1 MRRKILLLLI
11 LLTAGS
17 CVTQFIPETNNVKDF
32 LVVQGLI
39 TDQNSRYQVK
49 ISSSSPLDVN
59 FFYSPIRGCNVYIT
73 DDIGNQYLLKE
84 TLAGLYV
91 SDSLKFRGV
100 VGREYILHIT
110 SYNHSYESKPM
121 KMQPVPPI
129 DSVYAE
135 VVNSDTYALGQ
146 IVPGYQIYVDTHD
159 PEKKCNYYRWD
170 FNETWEFRIP
180 YFYETIVNR
189 ICWKTANSDKI
200 FVKNTSVL
208 TEDRVSKFALNFV
221 TTETDRLKVKYSF
234 LVRQFSL
241 NQEEYNY
248 WDALQRITE
257 NVGGL
262 YDIVPMSVESNINCT
277 DSPAEKVLGFFSVSS
292 MASKRIFIKNT
303 LTGFSDFYSNCP
315 SDTISSLQSDG
326 FLNIFNWVIAEFNV
340 GPPPGGNRY
349 VLTNRKECAD
359 CTLSGSNVMP
369 LYWNETK
376 NDAVIQSV
384 FK

>member
-1 MRRKILLLLI
+1 
-11 LLTAGS
+11 
-17 CVTQFIPETNNVKDF
+17 
-32 LVVQGLI
+32 
-39 TDQNSRYQVK
+39 
-49 ISSSSPLDVN
+49 
-59 FFYSPIRGCNVYIT
+59 
-73 DDIGNQYLLKE
+73 
-84 TLAGLYV
+84 
-91 SDSLKFRGV
+91 
-100 VGREYILHIT
+100 
-110 SYNHSYESKPM
+110 
-121 KMQPVPPI
+121 
-129 DSVYAE
+129 
-135 VVNSDTYALGQ
+135 
-146 IVPGYQIYVDTHD
+146 
-159 PEKKCNYYRWD
+159 
-170 FNETWEFRIP
+170 
-180 YFYETIVNR
+180 
-189 ICWKTANSDKI
+189 
-200 FVKNTSVL
+200 
-208 TEDRVSKFALNFV
+208 LNFV